1 MADSRQLRFIPAL
14 VLSLALTGAGLFYAV
29 WIGYGGRALAFTAI
43 GFALLLAREILP
55 AAVNVTENL
64 QRTFPAPIAWL
75 LVLPTLGA
83 YACYVFGTGS
93 STPVRWLVAFAYLL
107 TPLAL
112 VSLGEGAEPGWY
124 DYAALVAI
132 AVPVKLKWLVMLWP
146 YPDGKLAH
154 TMSIL
159 FGVNVAITAFMLI
172 RRMSGIGYA
181 FAWAKKQTVT
191 ICIGIAVMMIVA
203 IPVGLAL
210 HFLHWAP
217 GHAGWASLPLVTL
230 GIFFFTAWP
239 EEFVFRGL
247 LQNMLSR
254 TLKNQS
260 AGWIVASVL
269 FGLSHIANG
278 FFPNWKYAL
287 LATFAGFVYG
297 WTWRKAGNIFA
308 PSILHCVVDAVWH
321 ALFV

>member
-1 MADSRQLRFIPAL
+1 MADSRQLRFVPAL
-14 VLSLALTGAGLFYAV
+14 ILSLALTGTGLFYAV
-29 WIGYGGRALAFTAI
+29 WSGYRGRALAFTAI
-43 GFALLLAREILP
+43 AFALLLAREILP
-55 AAVNVTENL
+55 GAVGVTEKL
-64 QRTFPAPIAWL
+64 QRTFAAPIAWL

-93 STPVRWLVAFAYLL
+93 STPVRWLVCFAYLL

-112 VSLGEGAEPGWY
+112 VSLGEGAGPGWY
-124 DYAALVAI
+124 DYVALVAT

-159 FGVNVAITAFMLI
+159 FGVNVAITAFMFI

-181 FAWAKKQTVT
+181 FAWAKKQTIT
-191 ICIGIAVMMIVA
+191 ICIGIAVMMVVA
-203 IPVGLAL
+203 IPVGLVL

-217 GHAGWASLPLVTL
+217 GHAGWKSLPLVTL

-254 TLKNQS
+254 TLKSES
-260 AGWIVASVL
+260 AGWIAASVL

-297 WTWRKAGNIFA
+297 WVWRKTGNIFA
-308 PSILHCVVDAVWH
+308 SAILHCVVDAVWH
-321 ALFV
+321 ALFI